1 MIARTF
7 TLLCLLH
14 IISQLT
20 AQSPTLFL
28 TMGGSA
34 NAYSGDL
41 SGIEKW
47 TNAFHLGIKLNQK
60 KRLNGSLKLSFG
72 RWNGQNVNYNPPIVN
87 NQVPSP
93 NTFFNTSFVTF
104 NYSLNYNIIKKD
116 NFVLYISQGFGLLR
130 YNPKD
135 QLDNDLQDQPGT
147 RLDNESYGNTTIFL
161 PTMLGVIYFLPNHYG
176 LGLQSGYL
184 NSQSDYLDNISG
196 WGTKSGND
204 NAFQI
209 RMTIYAPLSFKS
221 LTPDKNQEN

>member
-1 MIARTF
+1 MKKTIIIVF
-7 TLLCLLH
+7 LTLCFLKLA
-14 IISQLT
+14 

-28 TMGGSA
+28 TPGISA

-41 SGIEKW
+41 SGIDKW
-47 TNAFHLGIKLNQK
+47 TNAFHLGVKLNQK
-60 KRLNGSLKLSFG
+60 KRLNGSLNLSFG
-72 RWNGQNVNYNPPIVN
+72 RWNGQNVNYLPPTIN
-87 NQVPSP
+87 NQVPTP

-116 NFVLYISQGFGLLR
+116 NFVLFISQGFGLLR

-135 QLDNDLQDQPGT
+135 QFDKDLQDQPAT

-196 WGTKSGND
+196 WGIKSGND

-209 RMTIYAPLSFKS
+209 RLTIYAPLSFNS